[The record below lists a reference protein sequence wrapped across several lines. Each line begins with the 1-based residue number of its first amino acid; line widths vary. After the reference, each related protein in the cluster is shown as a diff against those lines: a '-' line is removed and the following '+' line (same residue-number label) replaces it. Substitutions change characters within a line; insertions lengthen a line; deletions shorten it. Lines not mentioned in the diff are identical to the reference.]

1 MDLVEASVQIAQL
14 RKSLQRGISPK
25 LRGMQLGDW
34 FDSCF
39 LPAIERPGSRKT
51 HKSRFD
57 SHIRPVLG
65 NRPVSQL
72 TRGELVALIDGL
84 RPSPKCRRNIES
96 IKPSTRNRVVDELK
110 AIFRKL
116 HDLELI
122 EENPAKALRK
132 LPERNQRTRIL
143 RDEEQARFL
152 DALAKTTKSV
162 QLLVW
167 LLILTGM
174 RIGEALTARWEYV
187 DFRSRV
193 LRLPDSKSGLPRVI
207 PLSSEALAICEQL
220 RTLRQNE
227 WLFPGRG
234 GQAMSR
240 PSRRLNALMK
250 EAGIEGLWVHD
261 IRRSFGT
268 RASECLPTH
277 GVGALLGHKSNATT
291 ERYLVAIDHRL
302 HAAVEYIG
310 KHYSQ
315 LAPNVFNT
323 NDEVVKHG

>member
-1 MDLVEASVQIAQL
+1 MDLVEASVQVAQL
-14 RKSLQRGISPK
+14 RKSLQRGINPK
-25 LRGMQLGDW
+25 LRGMRLGEW

-39 LPAIERPGSRKT
+39 LPSIERAGSRKT

-57 SHIRPVLG
+57 SHIRPVIG
-65 NRPVSQL
+65 NRPVSQV
-72 TRGELVALIDGL
+72 TRGELVALVDAL

-96 IKPSTRNRVVDELK
+96 IKPSTRNRVIDELK
-110 AIFRKL
+110 VIFRKL

-132 LPERNQRTRIL
+132 LPERNQRMRIL

-152 DALAKTTKSV
+152 DALANTTKSV

-174 RIGEALTARWEYV
+174 RIGEALSARWEYV
-187 DFRSRV
+187 DFGSRI
-193 LRLPDSKSGLPRVI
+193 LRLPDSKSGRPRVV

-220 RTLRQNE
+220 QVLRRNE

-234 GQAMSR
+234 DQAMSR
-240 PSRRLNALMK
+240 PGRQLNALIK
-250 EAGIEGLWVHD
+250 EAGVEGLWIHD
-261 IRRSFGT
+261 LRRGFAT
-268 RASECLPTH
+268 RVSECLPIH
-277 GVGALLGHKSNATT
+277 AVGALLGHTSSTTT

-302 HAAVEYIG
+302 HAATEHVG
-310 KHYSQ
+310 KHYCQ
-315 LAPNVFNT
+315 LAPNIFNT
-323 NDEVVKHG
+323 HHLR